1 MTGEA
6 CLAPTLA
13 PQTRTLNSYAPWH
26 DVNEISN
33 ENALMAYLTPKT
45 CRTYSFP
52 PIDAILVTLA

>member
-1 MTGEA
+1 MGGPPPWGGGPA
-6 CLAPTLA
+6 PPPTLA

-52 PIDAILVTLA
+52 PY

>member
-13 PQTRTLNSYAPWH
+13 PQARTLNSYAPWH

-33 ENALMAYLTPKT
+33 ENTQMAY
-45 CRTYSFP
+45 YNSYN
-52 PIDAILVTLA
+52 VSYV